1 MVEAKQIKIST
12 GSFLI
17 LLQSFFFGFGDPI
30 SKVAYEEMSVYS
42 ILAVRFSLAFVL
54 MLLMGRRALVEDIRR
69 SEVRVWIV
77 PSLCLGSAYIA
88 GNLALDFAPA
98 TSVAFLRSLSTLFT
112 PVLAFAVF
120 RTRFRRIHLPFL
132 IAIVVGLYLLCGAGG
147 MNSFGAGEMIAL
159 GCALLSAAALV
170 FSGEAIKKMKAM
182 TISTIQLGVAATLSV
197 LCAFIFDGGVSMAG
211 ASMQSWGVVLYLA
224 VFCSIAGYLL
234 QNKAFET
241 ISPRAVAL
249 LQCSCPVCTAVFS
262 FFILGE
268 QLSAAGLVG
277 VVIILVCVTAETI
290 IG

>member
-98 TSVAFLRSLSTLFT
+98 TSVAFQAGVRRGVRPSGSYQEGTGKSGSYGMWNH
-112 PVLAFAVF
+112 PRGHVWNVF
-120 RTRFRRIHLPFL
+120 VRP
-132 IAIVVGLYLLCGAGG
+132 
-147 MNSFGAGEMIAL
+147 
-159 GCALLSAAALV
+159 
-170 FSGEAIKKMKAM
+170 
-182 TISTIQLGVAATLSV
+182 
-197 LCAFIFDGGVSMAG
+197 
-211 ASMQSWGVVLYLA
+211 ASS
-224 VFCSIAGYLL
+224 
-234 QNKAFET
+234 
-241 ISPRAVAL
+241 
-249 LQCSCPVCTAVFS
+249 
-262 FFILGE
+262 
-268 QLSAAGLVG
+268 
-277 VVIILVCVTAETI
+277 
-290 IG
+290 